1 MAAIL
6 QLEGEH
12 PHDEGGPLVLLEV
25 EHPYDEGDLFFYLIQ
40 SSLLRNSLWK
50 TDKIVIFDI
59 MEKGESSHFTGGKSV
74 KRRGESWP
82 K

>member
-6 QLEGEH
+6 QFKGEH

-25 EHPYDEGDLFFYLIQ
+25 EHPHDEGGLLCYLIQ
-40 SSLLRNSLWK
+40 SSLLRNSLCK
-50 TDKIVIFDI
+50 TDEIVIFDI

-74 KRRGESWP
+74 KRRGEN
-82 K
+82 